1 MRGRSGVDWFSSKTF
16 RSNRTACALDVII
29 PHQTRRHRNGGFY
42 LYFFFNF
49 VFKRKSATTMMCN
62 LLNYFDS
69 LCGDDGM
76 DHHYTKRLARCVR
89 EEYWK
94 IESVVGG
101 RVKTPLGYFYYA
113 KAKTMSEFEWDGCV
127 IYSVNA
133 AINSWKKYFQ
143 YFTGKLKRMCAADW
157 KRERPTEPQK
167 GECIYM
173 AEHFGAIYNNAH
185 RTLSDESN
193 MHCSLERVWSAYVV
207 TQGRSGHDMGRT
219 IYAQCVKLYI

>member
-1 MRGRSGVDWFSSKTF
+1 MRGWWDGS
-16 RSNRTACALDVII
+16 
-29 PHQTRRHRNGGFY
+29 P
-42 LYFFFNF
+42 LY
-49 VFKRKSATTMMCN
+49 
-62 LLNYFDS
+62 YE
-69 LCGDDGM
+69 
-76 DHHYTKRLARCVR
+76 KRLARCVR

-157 KRERPTEPQK
+157 KRERPTEPRK
-167 GECIYM
+167 GKCLYM

-219 IYAQCVKLYI
+219 IYAQCVKLYIYMLGLVG